1 MALNEIK
8 AGEVLY
14 FSDASYHG
22 GVFVAENLLKL
33 EVPEDIPAGTVSG
46 VDAGNLPAG
55 YSSLA
60 DTAYSVPGSL
70 TLTPSGTGDQLVI
83 FQDEN
88 VADAAGFRGLSAIN
102 AASTGWGRTGTSA
115 TESDLYPGMTNGVN
129 AVAVG
134 AGSGSSDE
142 FDNVR
147 YVGPTRGSRDEL
159 LESIYDPANWEGTND
174 SQAAY
179 VSWTNASGMESFSF
193 GGVSFADAVGDAGL
207 EAGASLPGAIP
218 FGDGVENLLKFAFN
232 LELGGFDARPQ
243 GVDGEAGLPRYSLFE
258 NGEGRFWRLE
268 FMRRINGGL
277 IYRPMK
283 SSSLE
288 QSSFVPMTGTELVT
302 PVNDEWERV
311 TIDEPYDEVDASTMF
326 GVVEVELDR

>member
-1 MALNEIK
+1 MIGRFRKSYLGVFVGLVLSSYRVVESGDVALIGYYMDGSATASPPTGDAFSWVALNEIK

-55 YSSLA
+55 YSSLV

-102 AASTGWGRTGTSA
+102 ASSTGWGRTGTSA

-134 AGSGSSDE
+134 PGV
-142 FDNVR
+142 VR
-147 YVGPTRGSRDEL
+147 VTSL
-159 LESIYDPANWEGTND
+159 T
-174 SQAAY
+174 
-179 VSWTNASGMESFSF
+179 M
-193 GGVSFADAVGDAGL
+193 FAMWGQ
-207 EAGASLPGAIP
+207 P
-218 FGDGVENLLKFAFN
+218 
-232 LELGGFDARPQ
+232 
-243 GVDGEAGLPRYSLFE
+243 GEAGLPRYSLFE
-258 NGEGRFWRLE
+258 NGEGRFWRVE
-268 FMRRINGGL
+268 FKRRINGGL